1 MLTLLSLLKET
12 YINWDILLVPDEE
25 NDSGSIRKAVARSR
39 GDNVTLPSVF
49 IPTLSYSWGSRL
61 FLSPKPRHQKINSGA
76 HSRDG
81 SADMRDGS
89 AGKRNFC
96 S

>member
-49 IPTLSYSWGSRL
+49 IPTLSYS
-61 FLSPKPRHQKINSGA
+61 
-76 HSRDG
+76 
-81 SADMRDGS
+81 
-89 AGKRNFC
+89 
-96 S
+96 